1 MPLALAV
8 GRGDLTLPRALRLPR
23 VREDR
28 MVLVDARDTDLGEHR
43 LLENSAVTRTSV
55 IDLPRVVPTEGDI
68 YVHVAVDV
76 CTPAQIPDLL
86 HPAEGG
92 SDVADVLAAV
102 RPQAHGA
109 GAGPAGRRRVNPAQR
124 RARGWLVA

>member
-1 MPLALAV
+1 
-8 GRGDLTLPRALRLPR
+8 
-23 VREDR
+23 
-28 MVLVDARDTDLGEHR
+28 
-43 LLENSAVTRTSV
+43 V

-86 HPAEGG
+86 YPAEGG

-102 RPQAHGA
+102 RPQHTALVRGLLAAA
-109 GAGPAGRRRVNPAQR
+109 G
-124 RARGWLVA
+124 